1 MPFAP
6 RLLHAVLALVLT
18 QAGAPQA
25 PDNGKPV
32 PFSVRIT
39 SPMGRTG
46 LPGPIRIVAQLTP
59 APTTSHGVWI
69 YVDQQLVGSRESPP
83 YVAEWVDENPFDRR
97 EITVIVRDERGHEAT
112 DKVVLEPFEVTEVS
126 EVASVLLE
134 ASVQDA
140 DGRFVRNLPPSS
152 FALTEDGIPQKLDLV
167 QQETVGATFA
177 MLIDS
182 SASMSRRM
190 DFVQRTAATLA
201 GYMTHRDQM
210 IVAPFARNLEP
221 VTGPTRDVTTIREAI
236 TAIKPTGGTAIMD
249 ALIEVSNSLRSAEGR
264 RAIVL
269 ITDGYDEH
277 STGTFEEA
285 LKAVKSAHATVYVVG
300 IGGVAGISIKGERLL
315 RQIARE
321 SGGRWFFPSRD
332 LQLTQ
337 VHDTLTEDVANR
349 YLITYTPSNQA
360 IDGSWRA
367 IDVST
372 GVKDHVIRTRPGYFA
387 PKPPPL
393 RPNIEF
399 TATDAAGN
407 YLELTAE
414 DVEIVEGGAAQPL
427 ETFQEAVQ
435 PVSIVLALD
444 SSGSMRR
451 KEAEVVES
459 ARRFVDALR
468 KEDKLGIMM
477 FADAAQTVQPL
488 SASRAA
494 SHDAIKAYR
503 ASGGT
508 ALYDALADSFLLLQ
522 QEPGRRAVVVMTDG
536 RDEDNP
542 GTGPGSRRSLDDV
555 VKLQHESGVTVF
567 GIGLG
572 TNVDSAPLQK
582 LASASGGQALFPVE
596 ATELDREFKRVVEDL
611 RRRYVVSYTSPNPK
625 RDGDWRPVEIRIRNR
640 PDAVVRSPGGYFAP
654 AK

>member
-1 MPFAP
+1 MPFVP
-6 RLLHAVLALVLT
+6 RVLYAFAALVLA
-18 QAGAPQA
+18 QGGIPQA
-25 PDNGKPV
+25 PAGNGSPLA
-32 PFSVRIT
+32 VRIT

-46 LPGPIRIVAQLTP
+46 LPGPIRIVAQVNP
-59 APTTSHGVWI
+59 APTTTHGVWI
-69 YVDQQLVGSRESPP
+69 YVDQQLVASREAPP

-97 EITVIVRDERGHEAT
+97 EITVVARDALGREAT

-140 DGRFVRNLPPSS
+140 EGRFVRNLTASS
-152 FALTEDGIPQKLDLV
+152 FTLTEDGVTQKLDLV
-167 QQETVGATFA
+167 QQEQVGATFA

-201 GYMTHRDQM
+201 GYLTERDQM
-210 IVAPFARNLEP
+210 VVAPFARGMGAI
-221 VTGPTRDVTTIREAI
+221 TGPTRDVPTIRESIAAI
-236 TAIKPTGGTAIMD
+236 RPTGGTAIMD
-249 ALIEVSNSLRSAEGR
+249 ALIEVSKSLQSAEGR

-277 STGTFEEA
+277 SAGTFDEA
-285 LKAVKSAHATVYVVG
+285 LRAVKAAHATVYVVG

-332 LQLTQ
+332 LQLTE

-349 YLITYTPSNQA
+349 YLITYTPSNQTV
-360 IDGSWRA
+360 DGSWRA

-399 TATDAAGN
+399 TATDPAGN

-414 DVEIVEGGAAQPL
+414 DIEIVEGGVAQSL
-427 ETFQEAVQ
+427 ETFQEAIQ

-451 KEAEVVES
+451 KEADVVES
-459 ARRFVDALR
+459 GRRFVDALR
-468 KEDKLGIMM
+468 KEDKLALML
-477 FADAAQTVQPL
+477 FADKAETVQGL
-488 SASRAA
+488 STNRAA
-494 SHDAIKAYR
+494 SHEAIKGYR
-503 ASGGT
+503 AAGGT

-522 QEPGRRAVVVMTDG
+522 PEEGRKVVVVMTDG

-542 GTGPGSRRSLDDV
+542 GTGPGSRRSLDEV
-555 VKLQHESGVTVF
+555 MKLQKESGVTVF

-572 TNVDSAPLQK
+572 TNVDTAPLQK
-582 LASASGGQALFPVE
+582 LAAASGGQALFPALV
-596 ATELDREFKRVVEDL
+596 TDLDREFKRVVEDL
-611 RRRYVVSYTSPNPK
+611 RRRYVVSYTATDPK
-625 RDGDWRPVEIRIRNR
+625 RDGQWRQVEIRIRNR
-640 PDAVVRSPGGYFAP
+640 PDAVVRGAGGYFAP
-654 AK
+654 SK